1 MMQIADFQI
10 WKLRGSAASS
20 NEFVMSA
27 NPSAIAGVGVSP
39 AFPLRCHKV
48 ESGVSW
54 VLWS

>member
-1 MMQIADFQI
+1 MMQIANFQI
-10 WKLRGSAASS
+10 WKLRGSAASL
-20 NEFVMSA
+20 NEFLMST
-27 NPSAIAGVGVSP
+27 NPLAIPGVGVLP